1 MALGSYSPSHHK
13 GEIYSF
19 SSFGWTDTPDYPYS
33 TNDDFY
39 DFSIVY
45 ITEHSAYYVIG
56 GYSDGDKLS
65 QIGKYSD
72 GAWSDAGQLNNG
84 RYGAKVQWLGNSLIV
99 AGGTSSLSAE
109 PTEKCTLDGA
119 NMFTCTDIT
128 PTLDG
133 WSYFVSFLIPE
144 KDQFC

>member
-1 MALGSYSPSHHK
+1 MALGSYSPHHQK
-13 GEIYSF
+13 GEIYSYTGG
-19 SSFGWTDTPDYPYS
+19 GWTDTPDYPFYS
-33 TNDDFY
+33 TNDYFY

-56 GYSDGDKLS
+56 GISFLS

-84 RYGAKVQWLGNSLIV
+84 RRGAKAQWLGNSLIV
-99 AGGTSSLSAE
+99 AGGSSSLSAE

-133 WSYFVSFLIPE
+133 WSYFVSFLIPD